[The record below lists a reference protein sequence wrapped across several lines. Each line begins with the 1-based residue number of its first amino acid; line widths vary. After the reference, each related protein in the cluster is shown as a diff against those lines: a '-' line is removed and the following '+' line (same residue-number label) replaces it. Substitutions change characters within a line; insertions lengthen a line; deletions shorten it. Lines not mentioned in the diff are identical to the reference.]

1 LLTRTAAAKVAS
13 EQKMRAEMDQ
23 IMRLWDEA
31 QQTSAAEVEDLQARV
46 AELRRELAGAQSAR
60 RRAEAQTEDYSF

>member
-1 LLTRTAAAKVAS
+1 
-13 EQKMRAEMDQ
+13 MRAEMDQ